1 MMGMSNADHSQ
12 FLHDQV
18 CSPRFSAHSVQP
30 ALLSLLLTLLGAR
43 VLAHPPMQSIDMGRN
58 SFSLFLDEDLNDLP
72 PLLLQ
77 NVDADITSLFNT
89 DMGS

>member
-1 MMGMSNADHSQ
+1 
-12 FLHDQV
+12 
-18 CSPRFSAHSVQP
+18 
-30 ALLSLLLTLLGAR
+30 
-43 VLAHPPMQSIDMGRN
+43 MGRN

-77 NVDADITSLFNT
+77 SVDADITSLFNS

>member
-1 MMGMSNADHSQ
+1 MLLASRHT
-12 FLHDQV
+12 
-18 CSPRFSAHSVQP
+18 VQP
-30 ALLSLLLTLLGAR
+30 ALLSLLTLLGAC
-43 VLAHPPMQSIDMGRN
+43 VLATPLVQSIDMGRN